1 MESINLN
8 PSYAIGEIPGKC
20 IKCLAEG
27 ELFGCMRILLLEGEK
42 NEESARKYEMLL
54 EFLKS
59 PTVHQ
64 LIDETEKLLSEGK
77 DVSVNLYVEE
87 GEPKYT
93 LKVK

>member
-8 PSYAIGEIPGKC
+8 PSYSIGEIPGKC
-20 IKCLAEG
+20 VKCLAEG
-27 ELFGCMRILLLEGEK
+27 ELFSCLRILLLEGDK
-42 NEESARKYEMLL
+42 SEESAKKYELLL

-59 PTVHQ
+59 PSVNK
-64 LIDETEKLLSEGK
+64 LIDETEKLLSAGK
-77 DVSVNLYVEE
+77 EVSVNLYVEG